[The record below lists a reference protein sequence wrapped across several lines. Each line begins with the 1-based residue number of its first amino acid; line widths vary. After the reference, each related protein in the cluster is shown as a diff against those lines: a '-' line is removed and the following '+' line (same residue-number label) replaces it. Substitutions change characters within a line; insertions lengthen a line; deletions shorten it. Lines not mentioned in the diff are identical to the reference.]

1 MKLYLLT
8 RNDKTGYDEYLGYVI
23 AADTETQARDI
34 AAANA
39 ADEGA
44 EVWNSQLDCNVTLLA
59 LNSTKREA
67 GIVLDSFN
75 AG

>member
-23 AADTETQARDI
+23 AADNETQARDI

-39 ADEGA
+39 ADEGV

-59 LNSTKREA
+59 INSTKREA
-67 GIVLDSFN
+67 GIVLESFN